1 MTTLGN
7 PARGSHKAALD
18 ASRCIYSTRKSIA
31 KMINAQSASC
41 IAFTSNAT
49 EALNIAISG
58 LISNNDHVITTVCE
72 HNSVLRPLYNK
83 QKSGTQLDFIC
94 VNEKGV
100 LDYDNIEKMIE
111 PHTKALIVSHASNV
125 TGNVVDLSILTEIKK
140 KYGLLLIIDAAQSMG
155 NIAIDVQKND
165 IDILCF
171 TGHKELL
178 GPQGTGGIYV
188 SPNINLPP
196 FKRGGSGI
204 HSYDEEQPSKM
215 PESLEAGTLNCH
227 GIAGL
232 NAAIEYINELGIDY
246 IHSYTAELA
255 MRFYEGIRSIESVKI
270 YGDIRAEL
278 RTPIVSLNIG
288 DLDSATVNDLLNT
301 RYDICVRSG
310 AHCAPLMH
318 KALGTDKSGVVRFS
332 FGISNTAD
340 EVDTAVNAIAE
351 ISEEYLKN
359 LI

>member
-7 PARGSHKAALD
+7 PSRGSHNAALD

-58 LISNNDHVITTVCE
+58 LISNNDHIITTVCE

-94 VNEKGV
+94 VNKKGV
-100 LDYDNIEKMIE
+100 LDYNNIEKMIE

-140 KYGLLLIIDAAQSMG
+140 KYGLLLIVDAAQSIG

-178 GPQGTGGIYV
+178 GPQGTGGLYV
-188 SPNINLPP
+188 SPHINLPP
-196 FKRGGSGI
+196 FKLGGSGI
-204 HSYDEEQPSKM
+204 HSYDKEHPSKM

-232 NAAIEYINELGIDY
+232 NAAVEYINKLGMDY
-246 IHSYTAELA
+246 IHSYTNKLV
-255 MRFYEGIRSIESVKI
+255 MRFYKGICNIENIKI
-270 YGDIRAEL
+270 YGDINAEL
-278 RTPIVSLNIG
+278 RVPILSLNIG
-288 DLDSATVNDLLNT
+288 DLDSATVNNILNT
-301 RYDICVRSG
+301 QYDICVRSG

-318 KALGTDKSGVVRFS
+318 KALGTDKSGAVRFS
-332 FGISNTAD
+332 FGISNTTD
-340 EVDTAVNAIAE
+340 EVDTAINAITE
-351 ISEEYLKN
+351 ISKEYQKN
-359 LI
+359 PL